1 MLSFRENLHKLSW
14 SHVCTFPVLGQ
25 LTDLM
30 FTSPI
35 FTWGH
40 DESPNLNSGVDTFAP
55 MIPGRQLRDKL
66 IEVYFGGSVLI
77 FQLAFIF
84 FPQRKVQGRKLEIC
98 LSF

>member
-14 SHVCTFPVLGQ
+14 SHVCTFPVLDQ

-35 FTWGH
+35 LTWGH
-40 DESPNLNSGVDTFAP
+40 DESPNANSGVDTFAP

-66 IEVYFGGSVLI
+66 IEVYFCGSVLI

>member
-14 SHVCTFPVLGQ
+14 SHVCTSPVLDQ

-35 FTWGH
+35 FTRGH
-40 DESPNLNSGVDTFAP
+40 NEAPNPNSGVDTLALV
-55 MIPGRQLRDKL
+55 IPGRQLRNKL
-66 IEVYFGGSVLI
+66 IEVYFCGAVLI

-84 FPQRKVQGRKLEIC
+84 LPQRKVQGRKLEIC
-98 LSF
+98 LTF